1 MAAPVI
7 KFKRGANSSLPA
19 LKAGEPAFVTDEFD
33 FYIGLDNDAANNKFF
48 GSHRYW
54 TRETNTAGS
63 AVRIVEGANN
73 GDNYIEIKAP
83 ATLGGNLT
91 YTLPATNVTSGIL
104 QNDGSGNLSW
114 MTSGT
119 LVGPITISD
128 TTDST
133 SKDTGA
139 LIVEGGVGI
148 EKSLYVGEHVQIID
162 TTDSTSKDTGA
173 LIVEGGVGIEKSLH
187 VGAAVSITD
196 DLFVKGESEFI
207 GIVTFRGG
215 TVRLGD
221 SSADDIVVGGEFA
234 SSLVPD
240 DDDTFDLGSASQQW
254 RHLYLNGSLEA
265 DAINNSGVTTTTAL
279 KGFSYLQAPHSATTQ
294 NLAVTVAAKS
304 AAHRYNGTGSSNGY
318 KIDGVES
325 PILHFT
331 PGKTYRFV
339 HDNTGSHPLKFYLDA
354 AKVTNYTT
362 GVSFQ
367 NTYTEITI
375 SDTTPAVLHYQCTAH
390 GYMGNAIITHSNA
403 VNTPHDATFKGA
415 VSVEGNVDLGN
426 ATSDTITPTG
436 RFDADILPAT
446 DGAIDLGSSD
456 REFQDLF
463 IDGTAQIDSLVADTA
478 DINGGTV
485 DGVTIGG
492 ASAGAGTF
500 TDLTSGNI
508 QVGVT
513 GDNELDT
520 SSGNLTIDS
529 AGGTVTVDDNLTVN
543 GTFTVLG
550 TQSIINTE
558 TLKVED
564 SLIEVGLVNSGGN
577 LVAPSSD
584 ANIDVGLIFHYYS
597 GSAKK
602 AAVFWDDS
610 VGRIA
615 FGAEVSE
622 STSVLTNSTHATIEA
637 GGMFVKDAAGL
648 SAVISHDGS
657 LRQLSNITVD
667 GGSF

>member
-33 FYIGLDNDAANNKFF
+33 FYVGLDGTSGNNKFF

-63 AVRIVEGANN
+63 AVRVVEGASN
-73 GDNYIEIKAP
+73 GDNYIELKAP

-91 YTLPATNVTSGIL
+91 YTLPATNATNGIL

-114 MTSGT
+114 MTGGT

-148 EKSLYVGEHVQIID
+148 EKSV
-162 TTDSTSKDTGA
+162 
-173 LIVEGGVGIEKSLH
+173 H
-187 VGAAVSITD
+187 VGAALSVTD
-196 DLFVKGESEFI
+196 RLFVGGESEFI

-221 SSADDIVVGGEFA
+221 SVTDDIVVGGEFA

-240 DDDTFDLGSASQQW
+240 DDDTFDLGSATQQW
-254 RHLYLNGSLEA
+254 RHLYLDGTLEA
-265 DAINNSGVTTTTAL
+265 DAINNSGVTTTTSL

-294 NLAVTVAAKS
+294 NFTVSVAAKS
-304 AAHRYNGTGSSNGY
+304 AAHRYNGSGSSNGY

-354 AKVTNYTT
+354 GKVTNYTT

-390 GYMGNAIITHSNA
+390 AKMGNAIITHSNA
-403 VNTPHDATFKGA
+403 VNTPHSATFKSTI
-415 VSVEGNVDLGN
+415 SVEGNTTLGN
-426 ATSDTITPTG
+426 ATSDTINAIA
-436 RFDADILPAT
+436 RFSSDLIPSS
-446 DGAIDLGSSD
+446 DGNRNIGSSTL
-456 REFQDLF
+456 EWNNLF
-463 IDGTAQIDSLVADTA
+463 LDGTAQIDSLVADTA
-478 DINGGTV
+478 DINGGTI
-485 DGVTIGG
+485 DGTTIGG
-492 ASAGAGTF
+492 NSAAAGTF
-500 TDLTSGNI
+500 TDLTGGNI
-508 QVGVT
+508 QIGVT
-513 GDNELDT
+513 GDNEIDT
-520 SSGNLTIDS
+520 SSGGLTIDS

-550 TQSIINTE
+550 SQSIINTE

-564 SLIEVGLVNSGGN
+564 SLIEVGLVNSGGS

-615 FGAEVSE
+615 FGADVSE
-622 STSVLTNSTHATIEA
+622 STSVLTNTTHATIEA
-637 GGMFVKDAAGL
+637 GGVFIKDAAGL

-657 LRQLSNITVD
+657 LRQLENITVD

>member
-1 MAAPVI
+1 MAAPVLQ
-7 KFKRGANSSLPA
+7 FKRGALASLPG
-19 LKAGEPAFVTDEFD
+19 LKPGEPAFVSDEFD
-33 FYIGLDNDAANNKFF
+33 FYIGLDTSTSNNKFF

-63 AVRIVEGANN
+63 AVRVVEGANN
-73 GDNYIEIKAP
+73 GDNYIEIKSP
-83 ATLGGNLT
+83 ASLAGNLT
-91 YTLPATNVTSGIL
+91 YTLPGTNVTNGIL

-114 MTSGT
+114 MAGGT

-128 TTDST
+128 ATDST

-148 EKSLYVGEHVQIID
+148 EKSV
-162 TTDSTSKDTGA
+162 
-173 LIVEGGVGIEKSLH
+173 H
-187 VGAAVSITD
+187 VGAALSVTD
-196 DLFVKGESEFI
+196 RLYVGGESEFI

-221 SSADDIVVGGEFA
+221 STADDIVVGGEFA

-254 RHLYLNGSLEA
+254 RHLYIDGTAEV
-265 DAINNSGVTTTTAL
+265 DALNNSGVTTTTAL

-294 NLAVTVAAKS
+294 NFAVTVAAKT

-318 KIDGVES
+318 KIDGVEA
-325 PILHFT
+325 PILHLT
-331 PGKTYRFV
+331 PGKTYRFTN
-339 HDNTGSHPLKFYLDA
+339 DNTGSHPLKFYLDVD
-354 AKVTNYTT
+354 KVYNYTT

-367 NTYTEITI
+367 NSYTEITI

-403 VNTPHDATFKGA
+403 VTTPHDATFKGLLSA
-415 VSVEGNVDLGN
+415 EGNVDLGN
-426 ATSDTITPTG
+426 ATSDTITATG
-436 RFDADILPAT
+436 RFDSDLIPST
-446 DGAIDLGSSD
+446 DGARDLGSSD
-456 REFQDLF
+456 NEWQDLF

-478 DINGGTV
+478 DINGGTI

-500 TDLTSGNI
+500 TDLTGGNI
-508 QVGVT
+508 QIGVT
-513 GDNELDT
+513 GDNEIDT
-520 SSGNLTIDS
+520 SSGGLTIDS

-564 SLIEVGLVNSGGN
+564 SLIEVGLVNSGGS

-584 ANIDVGLIFHYYS
+584 ANIDVGMIFHYYS

-622 STSVLTNSTHATIEA
+622 SSSVLTNSTHATIEA

-648 SAVISHDGS
+648 SAVISHDGTV
-657 LRQLSNITVD
+657 RQLSNITVD

>member
-33 FYIGLDNDAANNKFF
+33 FYIGLDNDANNNKFF

-63 AVRIVEGANN
+63 AVRVVEGANN
-73 GDNYIEIKAP
+73 GDNYIELKSP

-91 YTLPATNVTSGIL
+91 YTLPATNVTNGIL

-148 EKSLYVGEHVQIID
+148 EKSV
-162 TTDSTSKDTGA
+162 
-173 LIVEGGVGIEKSLH
+173 H
-187 VGAAVSITD
+187 VGAALSVTD
-196 DLFVKGESEFI
+196 RLFVGGESEFI

-221 SSADDIVVGGEFA
+221 SVTDDIVVGGEFA

-240 DDDTFDLGSASQQW
+240 DDDTFDLGSATQQW
-254 RHLYLNGSLEA
+254 RHLYLDGTLEA

-500 TDLTSGNI
+500 TDLTGGNI
-508 QVGVT
+508 RIGVT
-513 GDNELDT
+513 GDNEIDT
-520 SSGNLTIDS
+520 SSGALTLDS
-529 AGGTVTVDDNLTVN
+529 ADGTVTVDDNLTVN

-564 SLIEVGLVNSGGN
+564 SLIEVGLVNSGGS

-615 FGAEVSE
+615 FGADVSE
-622 STSVLTNSTHATIEA
+622 STSVLTNTTHATIEA
-637 GGMFVKDAAGL
+637 GGVFIKDAAGL

-657 LRQLSNITVD
+657 LRQLENITVD

>member
-54 TRETNTAGS
+54 TRETSTAGS

-73 GDNYIEIKAP
+73 GDNYIELKAP

-91 YTLPATNVTSGIL
+91 YTLPAANVTSGIL

-119 LVGPITISD
+119 LVGPITIS
-128 TTDST
+128 
-133 SKDTGA
+133 
-139 LIVEGGVGI
+139 
-148 EKSLYVGEHVQIID
+148 D

-254 RHLYLNGSLEA
+254 RHLYLDGTLEA

-390 GYMGNAIITHSNA
+390 AYMGNAIITHSNA

-478 DINGGTV
+478 DINGGTI

-500 TDLTSGNI
+500 TDLTGGNI

-622 STSVLTNSTHATIEA
+622 NTSVLTNSTHATIEA

>member
-54 TRETNTAGS
+54 TRETSTAGS

-73 GDNYIEIKAP
+73 GDNYIELKAP

-91 YTLPATNVTSGIL
+91 YTLPAANVTSGIL

-119 LVGPITISD
+119 LVGPITIS
-128 TTDST
+128 
-133 SKDTGA
+133 
-139 LIVEGGVGI
+139 
-148 EKSLYVGEHVQIID
+148 D

-254 RHLYLNGSLEA
+254 RHLYLDGTLEA

-362 GVSFQ
+362 GVNFQ

-415 VSVEGNVDLGN
+415 VSIEGNVDLGN

-446 DGAIDLGSSD
+446 DGAVDLGSSTL
-456 REFQDLF
+456 EFQDLHL
-463 IDGTAQIDSLVADTA
+463 DGTANIDSLVADTA
-478 DINGGTV
+478 DINGGTI

-500 TDLTSGNI
+500 TDLTGGNI

-584 ANIDVGLIFHYYS
+584 ANIDVGMIFHYYS

-622 STSVLTNSTHATIEA
+622 STSVLTNSTHATLEA
-637 GGMFVKDAAGL
+637 AGLFVKDAAGL
-648 SAVISHDGS
+648 SEVIGHDGS
-657 LRQLSNITVD
+657 LRQLTNITID
-667 GGSF
+667 AGSF

>member
-19 LKAGEPAFVTDEFD
+19 LAAGEPAFVTDEFD
-33 FYIGLDNDAANNKFF
+33 FYVGLDGTSGNNKFF

-54 TRETNTAGS
+54 TRETATAGS

-73 GDNYIEIKAP
+73 GDNYIELKSP

-91 YTLPATNVTSGIL
+91 YTLPATNVTNGIL

-128 TTDST
+128 ATDST

-148 EKSLYVGEHVQIID
+148 EKSV
-162 TTDSTSKDTGA
+162 
-173 LIVEGGVGIEKSLH
+173 H
-187 VGAAVSITD
+187 VGAALSVTD
-196 DLFVKGESEFI
+196 RLYVGGESEFI

-221 SSADDIVVGGEFA
+221 STADDIVVGGEFA

-240 DDDTFDLGSASQQW
+240 DDDTFDLGSATQQW
-254 RHLYLNGSLEA
+254 RHLYIDGTAEV

-294 NLAVTVAAKS
+294 SFTVSVAAKT
-304 AAHRYNGTGSSNGY
+304 AAHRYNGSGSSNGY
-318 KIDGVES
+318 KIDGVEA
-325 PILHFT
+325 PILHLT

-339 HDNTGSHPLKFYLDA
+339 HNNTGSHPLKFYLDA
-354 AKVTNYTT
+354 GKTTNYTT

-375 SDTTPAVLHYQCTAH
+375 SDSTPAVLHYQCTAH

-403 VNTPHDATFKGA
+403 VTTPYDATFKGA
-415 VSVEGNVDLGN
+415 LSVEGNTTLGD
-426 ATSDTITPTG
+426 ATGDTITVNGKFNSNLVPTPDDN
-436 RFDADILPAT
+436 R
-446 DGAIDLGSSD
+446 DLGTSTNEW
-456 REFQDLF
+456 RNLF

-478 DINGGTV
+478 DINGGTI
-485 DGVTIGG
+485 DGATIGANS
-492 ASAGAGTF
+492 ASTGVF
-500 TDLTSGNI
+500 TDLTGGNI

-513 GDNELDT
+513 GDNEIDT
-520 SSGNLTIDS
+520 STGNLTIDS

-564 SLIEVGLVNSGGN
+564 SLIEVGLVNSGGS

-615 FGAEVSE
+615 FGADVSE
-622 STSVLTNSTHATIEA
+622 STSVLTNTTHAAIEA
-637 GGMFVKDAAGL
+637 AGLFVKDAAGL
-648 SAVISHDGS
+648 SEVIGHDGS
-657 LRQLSNITVD
+657 LRQLTNITVD

>member
-54 TRETNTAGS
+54 TRETSTAGS

-73 GDNYIEIKAP
+73 GDNYIELKAP

-91 YTLPATNVTSGIL
+91 YTLPAANVTSGIL

-148 EKSLYVGEHVQIID
+148 EKSV
-162 TTDSTSKDTGA
+162 
-173 LIVEGGVGIEKSLH
+173 H
-187 VGAAVSITD
+187 VGAALSVTD
-196 DLFVKGESEFI
+196 RLFVGGESEFI

-254 RHLYLNGSLEA
+254 RHLYLDGTLEA

-294 NLAVTVAAKS
+294 NLAVTVATKS
-304 AAHRYNGTGSSNGY
+304 AAHRYNGAGSSNGY

-339 HDNTGSHPLKFYLDA
+339 HDNTGSHPLKFYLDVDKTYA
-354 AKVTNYTT
+354 YTT

-375 SDTTPAVLHYQCTAH
+375 SDSTPAVLHYQCTAH
-390 GYMGNAIITHSNA
+390 AKMGNAIITHSNA

-500 TDLTSGNI
+500 TDLTGGNI

-622 STSVLTNSTHATIEA
+622 NTSVLTNSTHATIEA

>member
-7 KFKRGANSSLPA
+7 KFKRGANNDLPA

-54 TRETNTAGS
+54 TRETNAAGS
-63 AVRIVEGANN
+63 AVRVVEGSGN
-73 GDNYIEIKAP
+73 GDNYIEFKSP
-83 ATLGGNLT
+83 ASLAGNLT
-91 YTLPATNVTSGIL
+91 YTFPNANATNGIL

-119 LVGPITISD
+119 LAGPITISD

-133 SKDTGA
+133 TKDTGA
-139 LIVEGGVGI
+139 LILEGGLGVEKDVTVG
-148 EKSLYVGEHVQIID
+148 V
-162 TTDSTSKDTGA
+162 
-173 LIVEGGVGIEKSLH
+173 
-187 VGAAVSITD
+187 AVSIGD
-196 DLFVKGESEFI
+196 RLFVGGESEFI

-221 SSADDIVVGGEFA
+221 STADDIVVGGEFA

-240 DDDTFDLGSASQQW
+240 DDDTFDLGSATQQW
-254 RHLYLNGSLEA
+254 RHLYLDGSLEA

-279 KGFSYLQAPHSATTQ
+279 KGFSYLQAPHSASTQ
-294 NLAVTVAAKS
+294 NFAVTVAAKT

-325 PILHFT
+325 PILHLT

-339 HDNTGSHPLKFYLDA
+339 HDNTGSHPLKFYLEAD
-354 AKVTNYTT
+354 KTTNYTT

-375 SDTTPAVLHYQCTAH
+375 SDSTPAVLHYQCTAH

-415 VSVEGNVDLGN
+415 LSAEGNVDLGN
-426 ATSDTITPTG
+426 ATSDTITATG
-436 RFDADILPAT
+436 RFDSDLVPST
-446 DGAIDLGSSD
+446 DNARDLGTSSL
-456 REFQDLF
+456 QWKDLH
-463 IDGTAQIDSLVADTA
+463 INGTANIDSLVADTVNI
-478 DINGGTV
+478 D
-485 DGVTIGG
+485 GG
-492 ASAGAGTF
+492 AIDGTPIGANSASTGVF
-500 TDLTSGNI
+500 TDLTGGNI
-508 QVGVT
+508 QAGVT
-513 GDNELDT
+513 GDNEIDT
-520 SSGNLTIDS
+520 SSGGLTLDS
-529 AGGTVTVDDNLTVN
+529 ADGTVTVDDDLTVN
-543 GTFTVLG
+543 GNFTVLG

-564 SLIEVGLVNSGGN
+564 SLIEVGLVNSGGA

-597 GSAKK
+597 SSAKK

-615 FGAEVSE
+615 FGADVSE
-622 STSVLTNSTHATIEA
+622 STSVITNSTHATIEA
-637 GGMFVKDAAGL
+637 GGLFIKDAAGL
-648 SAVISHDGS
+648 EEVIGHDGTV
-657 LRQLSNITVD
+657 RQLTNITID
-667 GGSF
+667 AGSF

>member
-33 FYIGLDNDAANNKFF
+33 FYIGLDNNASNNKFF

-54 TRETNTAGS
+54 TRETATAGS
-63 AVRIVEGANN
+63 AVRVVEGANN
-73 GDNYIEIKAP
+73 GDNYIEFKAP

-91 YTLPATNVTSGIL
+91 YTFPATNATSGIF

-114 MTSGT
+114 MTTGT
-119 LVGPITISD
+119 LVGPLTISD

-133 SKDTGA
+133 TKDTGA
-139 LIVEGGVGI
+139 FIIDGGLGV
-148 EKSLYVGEHVQIID
+148 EKSV
-162 TTDSTSKDTGA
+162 T
-173 LIVEGGVGIEKSLH
+173 
-187 VGAAVSITD
+187 VGAAVSIGD
-196 DLFVKGESEFI
+196 RLFVKGESEFI

-215 TVRLGD
+215 TIRLGD
-221 SSADDIVVGGEFA
+221 GDTDDVVVGGEFA
-234 SSLVPD
+234 SDLVPTTD
-240 DDDTFDLGSASQQW
+240 SAHDIGSAAKEW
-254 RHLYLNGSLEA
+254 RNAFFDGTVETDGLNV
-265 DAINNSGVTTTTAL
+265 SGVLTTAQL
-279 KGFSYLQAPHSATTQ
+279 ASPVISGFNRLQAPHGGTTTIEVKVATKVSGQ
-294 NLAVTVAAKS
+294 
-304 AAHRYNGTGSSNGY
+304 HRYHGSGSSLGY
-318 KIDGVES
+318 VLDDVQS
-325 PILHFT
+325 PFLTLT
-331 PGKTYRFV
+331 PGRTYRF
-339 HDNTGSHPLKFYLDA
+339 DTSDGSNSGHPFRFYLDVDKTYA
-354 AKVTNYTT
+354 YTT
-362 GVSFQ
+362 GVTVAGTAGNSGS
-367 NTYTEITI
+367 YTEITI
-375 SDTTPAVLHYQCTAH
+375 SDTTPDVLHYQCSAH
-390 GYMGNAIITHSNA
+390 GKMGNAVTTNSNT
-403 VNTPHDATFKGA
+403 VNTPHDAVFEGLLNAK
-415 VSVEGNVDLGN
+415 GNVDLGDSS
-426 ATSDTITPTG
+426 SDTITATG
-436 RFDADILPAT
+436 RFDSDLLPST
-446 DGAIDLGSSD
+446 DGARDLGSSD
-456 REFQDLF
+456 REWQDLF
-463 IDGTAQIDSLVADTA
+463 IDGTAQIDALVADTA

-500 TDLTSGNI
+500 TDLTGGNI

-513 GDNELDT
+513 GDNEIDT
-520 SSGNLTIDS
+520 TSGGLTLDS
-529 AGGTVTVDDNLTVN
+529 AGGTVTVDDNLTIN
-543 GTFTVLG
+543 GTLTVLG

-564 SLIEVGLVNSGGN
+564 SLIEVGLVNSGGS

-615 FGAEVSE
+615 FGADVSE
-622 STSVLTNSTHATIEA
+622 SSSVLTNSTHATIEA
-637 GGMFVKDAAGL
+637 GGLFVKDAAGL

-657 LRQLSNITVD
+657 LRQLENITVD

>member
-54 TRETNTAGS
+54 TRETSTAGS

-73 GDNYIEIKAP
+73 GDNYIELKAP

-91 YTLPATNVTSGIL
+91 YTLPAANVTSGIL

-119 LVGPITISD
+119 LVGPITIS
-128 TTDST
+128 
-133 SKDTGA
+133 
-139 LIVEGGVGI
+139 
-148 EKSLYVGEHVQIID
+148 D

-254 RHLYLNGSLEA
+254 RHLYLDGTLEA

-294 NLAVTVAAKS
+294 NFAVTVAAKS

-325 PILHFT
+325 PILHLT

-478 DINGGTV
+478 DINGGTI

-500 TDLTSGNI
+500 TDLTGGNI

-622 STSVLTNSTHATIEA
+622 NTSVLTNSTHATIEA

>member
-33 FYIGLDNDAANNKFF
+33 FYIGLDNNSSNNKFF

-63 AVRIVEGANN
+63 AVKIVEGANN
-73 GDNYIEIKAP
+73 GDNYIELKSP
-83 ATLGGNLT
+83 ASLAGNLT
-91 YTLPATNVTSGIL
+91 YTLPAANVTSGIL

-119 LVGPITISD
+119 LVGPMTISD

-148 EKSLYVGEHVQIID
+148 EKSV
-162 TTDSTSKDTGA
+162 
-173 LIVEGGVGIEKSLH
+173 H
-187 VGAAVSITD
+187 VGAALSVTD
-196 DLFVKGESEFI
+196 RLFVGGESEFI

-221 SSADDIVVGGEFA
+221 ASTDDIVVGGEFA

-254 RHLYLNGSLEA
+254 RHLYLDGTLEA

-294 NLAVTVAAKS
+294 NFTVSVAAKS
-304 AAHRYNGTGSSNGY
+304 AAHRYNGSGSSNGY

-325 PILHFT
+325 PILHLT

-354 AKVTNYTT
+354 GKVTNYTT

-375 SDTTPAVLHYQCTAH
+375 SDTTPAVLHYQCTSH

-584 ANIDVGLIFHYYS
+584 ANIDVGMIFHYYS

-622 STSVLTNSTHATIEA
+622 SSSVLTNSTHATIEA
-637 GGMFVKDAAGL
+637 GGMFIKDAAGL

-657 LRQLSNITVD
+657 LRQLSNITID
-667 GGSF
+667 AGSF

>member
-33 FYIGLDNDAANNKFF
+33 FYIGLDNNSSNNKFF

-73 GDNYIEIKAP
+73 GDNYIELKSP
-83 ATLGGNLT
+83 ASLAGNLT
-91 YTLPATNVTSGIL
+91 YTLPAANVTSGIL

-119 LVGPITISD
+119 LVGPITIS
-128 TTDST
+128 
-133 SKDTGA
+133 
-139 LIVEGGVGI
+139 
-148 EKSLYVGEHVQIID
+148 D

-254 RHLYLNGSLEA
+254 RHLYLDGTLEA

-294 NLAVTVAAKS
+294 NLTVSVAAKS
-304 AAHRYNGTGSSNGY
+304 AAHRYNGSGSSNGY

-390 GYMGNAIITHSNA
+390 AYMGNAVITHSNA

-584 ANIDVGLIFHYYS
+584 ANIDVGMIFHYYS

-637 GGMFVKDAAGL
+637 GGMFIKDAAGL

-657 LRQLSNITVD
+657 LRQLSNITID
-667 GGSF
+667 AGSF

>member
-19 LKAGEPAFVTDEFD
+19 LAAGEPAFVTDEFD
-33 FYIGLDNDAANNKFF
+33 FYVGLDGTSGNNKFF

-54 TRETNTAGS
+54 TRETATAGS

-73 GDNYIEIKAP
+73 GDNYIELKSP

-91 YTLPATNVTSGIL
+91 YTLPGTNVTNGIL

-114 MTSGT
+114 MAGGT

-128 TTDST
+128 ATDST

-148 EKSLYVGEHVQIID
+148 EKSV
-162 TTDSTSKDTGA
+162 
-173 LIVEGGVGIEKSLH
+173 H
-187 VGAAVSITD
+187 VGAALSVTD
-196 DLFVKGESEFI
+196 RLFVGGESEFI

-221 SSADDIVVGGEFA
+221 STADDIVVGGEFA

-254 RHLYLNGSLEA
+254 RHLYIDGTAEV
-265 DAINNSGVTTTTAL
+265 DALNNSGVTTTTAL

-294 NLAVTVAAKS
+294 NFAVTVAAKT

-325 PILHFT
+325 PVLNLT
-331 PGKTYRFV
+331 PGKTYRFTLSSS
-339 HDNTGSHPLKFYLDA
+339 DMSSHPFRFYLDA
-354 AKVTNYTT
+354 AKTYAYTT
-362 GVSFQ
+362 NVTTAA
-367 NTYTEITI
+367 TYAEITI
-375 SDTTPAVLHYQCTAH
+375 TDTTPAILHYQCSSH
-390 GYMGNAIITHSNA
+390 GYMGNSLITNSNA
-403 VNTPHDATFKGA
+403 THTPHTATFESGLVA
-415 VSVEGNVDLGN
+415 NGNVDLGN
-426 ATSDTITPTG
+426 ATSDTITATG
-436 RFDADILPAT
+436 RFDSDLVPST
-446 DGAIDLGSSD
+446 DGARDLGTSD
-456 REFQDLF
+456 NEWQDLF

-478 DINGGTV
+478 DINGGTI

-500 TDLTSGNI
+500 TDLTGGNI
-508 QVGVT
+508 QIGVT
-513 GDNELDT
+513 GDNEIDT
-520 SSGNLTIDS
+520 SSGGLTIDS

-564 SLIEVGLVNSGGN
+564 SLIEVGLVNSGGS

-584 ANIDVGLIFHYYS
+584 ANIDVGMIFHYYS

-622 STSVLTNSTHATIEA
+622 SSSVLTNSTHATIEA

-648 SAVISHDGS
+648 SAVISHDGTV
-657 LRQLSNITVD
+657 RQLSNITVD

>member
-54 TRETNTAGS
+54 TRETSTAGS

-73 GDNYIEIKAP
+73 GDNYIELKAP

-91 YTLPATNVTSGIL
+91 YTLPAANVTSGIL

-119 LVGPITISD
+119 LVGPITIS
-128 TTDST
+128 
-133 SKDTGA
+133 
-139 LIVEGGVGI
+139 
-148 EKSLYVGEHVQIID
+148 D

-254 RHLYLNGSLEA
+254 RHLYLDGTLEA

-294 NLAVTVAAKS
+294 NLTVSVAAKS

-331 PGKTYRFV
+331 PGKTYRFT

-362 GVSFQ
+362 GVNFQ

-478 DINGGTV
+478 DINGGTI

-500 TDLTSGNI
+500 TDLTGGNI

-622 STSVLTNSTHATIEA
+622 NTSVLTNSTHATIEA

>member
-54 TRETNTAGS
+54 TRETSTAGS

-73 GDNYIEIKAP
+73 GDNYIELKAP

-91 YTLPATNVTSGIL
+91 YTLPSANVTSGIL

-148 EKSLYVGEHVQIID
+148 EKSL
-162 TTDSTSKDTGA
+162 
-173 LIVEGGVGIEKSLH
+173 H

-196 DLFVKGESEFI
+196 DLFVKGESEFV
-207 GIVTFRGG
+207 GVVTFRGG

-254 RHLYLNGSLEA
+254 RHLYLDGTLEA

-362 GVSFQ
+362 GVNFQ

-415 VSVEGNVDLGN
+415 VSIEGNVDLGN

-478 DINGGTV
+478 DINGGTI

-500 TDLTSGNI
+500 TDLTGGNI

-584 ANIDVGLIFHYYS
+584 ANIDVGMIFHYYS

-622 STSVLTNSTHATIEA
+622 STSVLTNSTHATLEA
-637 GGMFVKDAAGL
+637 AGLFVKDAAGL
-648 SAVISHDGS
+648 SEVIGHDGS
-657 LRQLSNITVD
+657 LRQLTNITID
-667 GGSF
+667 AGSF

>member
-33 FYIGLDNDAANNKFF
+33 FYIGLDNNASNNKFF

-54 TRETNTAGS
+54 TRETTTAGS
-63 AVRIVEGANN
+63 AVRVVEGANN
-73 GDNYIEIKAP
+73 GDNYIELKSP

-91 YTLPATNVTSGIL
+91 YTLPGTNVTNGIL

-114 MTSGT
+114 MAGGT

-133 SKDTGA
+133 TKDTGA
-139 LIVEGGVGI
+139 LIIEGGLGV
-148 EKSLYVGEHVQIID
+148 EKDV
-162 TTDSTSKDTGA
+162 T
-173 LIVEGGVGIEKSLH
+173 
-187 VGAAVSITD
+187 VGAAVSIGD
-196 DLFVKGESEFI
+196 RLFVKGESEFI

-215 TVRLGD
+215 TIRLGD
-221 SSADDIVVGGEFA
+221 GDTDDVVVGGEFA
-234 SSLVPD
+234 SSLVPTD
-240 DDDTFDLGSASQQW
+240 DGAYDIGAAAKEWRNAFFDGTV
-254 RHLYLNGSLEA
+254 EA
-265 DAINNSGVTTTTAL
+265 DGVNVSGVVTAASL
-279 KGFSYLQAPHSATTQ
+279 SAPVISGFNRLQAPHGTTTTITVKVATKVSGQ
-294 NLAVTVAAKS
+294 
-304 AAHRYNGTGSSNGY
+304 HRYHGSGSSSGY
-318 KIDGVES
+318 VLDDVQS
-325 PILHFT
+325 PFLTLT
-331 PGKTYRFV
+331 PGRTYRF
-339 HDNTGSHPLKFYLDA
+339 DTSDGSNSNHPFRFYLDVDKTYA
-354 AKVTNYTT
+354 YTT
-362 GVSFQ
+362 GVTVAGTAGSSGS
-367 NTYTEITI
+367 YTEIVI
-375 SDTTPAVLHYQCTAH
+375 SDTTPEVLHYQCSSH
-390 GYMGNAIITHSNA
+390 GKMGNAVTTNSNT
-403 VNTPHDATFKGA
+403 VNTPHAAVFEAGLNAKGD
-415 VSVEGNVDLGN
+415 VDLGD
-426 ATSDTITPTG
+426 ATSDTITATG
-436 RFDADILPAT
+436 RFDSDLLPST
-446 DGAIDLGSSD
+446 DGTRDLGSSTN
-456 REFQDLF
+456 EWQDLF

-485 DGVTIGG
+485 DGATIGANS
-492 ASAGAGTF
+492 ASTGVF
-500 TDLTSGNI
+500 TDLTGGNVQI
-508 QVGVT
+508 GVT
-513 GDNELDT
+513 GDNEIDT

-529 AGGTVTVDDNLTVN
+529 QGGTVTVDDNLTVN

-564 SLIEVGLVNSGGN
+564 SLIEVGLVNSGGS

-615 FGAEVSE
+615 FGADVSE
-622 STSVLTNSTHATIEA
+622 SSSVLTNSTHAAIEA
-637 GGMFVKDAAGL
+637 AGLFVKDAAGL
-648 SAVISHDGS
+648 SEVIGHDGS
-657 LRQLSNITVD
+657 LRQLTNITVD

>member
-54 TRETNTAGS
+54 TRETSTAGS

-73 GDNYIEIKAP
+73 GDNYIELKAP

-91 YTLPATNVTSGIL
+91 YTLPAANVTSGIL

-119 LVGPITISD
+119 LVGPITIS
-128 TTDST
+128 
-133 SKDTGA
+133 
-139 LIVEGGVGI
+139 
-148 EKSLYVGEHVQIID
+148 D

-254 RHLYLNGSLEA
+254 RHLYLDGTLEA

-362 GVSFQ
+362 GVNFQ

-478 DINGGTV
+478 DINGGTI

-500 TDLTSGNI
+500 TDLTGGNI

-622 STSVLTNSTHATIEA
+622 NTSVLTNSTHATIEA

>member
-73 GDNYIEIKAP
+73 GDNYIELKAP

-148 EKSLYVGEHVQIID
+148 EKSL
-162 TTDSTSKDTGA
+162 
-173 LIVEGGVGIEKSLH
+173 H

-196 DLFVKGESEFI
+196 DLFVKGESEFV
-207 GIVTFRGG
+207 GVVTFRGG

-254 RHLYLNGSLEA
+254 RHLYLDGTLEA

-362 GVSFQ
+362 GVNFQ

-415 VSVEGNVDLGN
+415 VSIEGNVDLGN

-446 DGAIDLGSSD
+446 DGAVDLGSSTL
-456 REFQDLF
+456 EFQDLHL
-463 IDGTAQIDSLVADTA
+463 DGTANIDSLVADTA
-478 DINGGTV
+478 DINGGTI

-500 TDLTSGNI
+500 TDLTGGNI

-584 ANIDVGLIFHYYS
+584 ANIDVGMIFHYYS

-622 STSVLTNSTHATIEA
+622 STSVLTNSTHATLEA
-637 GGMFVKDAAGL
+637 AGLFVKDAAGL
-648 SAVISHDGS
+648 SEVIGHDGS
-657 LRQLSNITVD
+657 LRQLTNITID
-667 GGSF
+667 AGSF

>member
-73 GDNYIEIKAP
+73 GDNYIELKAP

-91 YTLPATNVTSGIL
+91 YTLPATNVTNGIL
-104 QNDGSGNLSW
+104 QNDGSGGLSW

-119 LVGPITISD
+119 LVGPITIS
-128 TTDST
+128 
-133 SKDTGA
+133 
-139 LIVEGGVGI
+139 
-148 EKSLYVGEHVQIID
+148 D

-240 DDDTFDLGSASQQW
+240 DDDTFDLGSATQQW
-254 RHLYLNGSLEA
+254 RHLYLDGTLEA

-478 DINGGTV
+478 DINGGTI

-492 ASAGAGTF
+492 ASAGTGTF
-500 TDLTSGNI
+500 TDLTGGNI

>member
-54 TRETNTAGS
+54 TRETSTAGS

-73 GDNYIEIKAP
+73 GDNYIELKAP

-91 YTLPATNVTSGIL
+91 YTLPAANVTSGIL

-119 LVGPITISD
+119 LVGPITIS
-128 TTDST
+128 
-133 SKDTGA
+133 
-139 LIVEGGVGI
+139 
-148 EKSLYVGEHVQIID
+148 D

-254 RHLYLNGSLEA
+254 RHLYLDGTLEA

-362 GVSFQ
+362 GVNFQ

-415 VSVEGNVDLGN
+415 VSIEGNVDLGN

-446 DGAIDLGSSD
+446 DGAVDLGSSTL
-456 REFQDLF
+456 EFQDLHL
-463 IDGTAQIDSLVADTA
+463 DGTANIDSLVADTA
-478 DINGGTV
+478 DINGGTI

-500 TDLTSGNI
+500 TDLTGGNI

-622 STSVLTNSTHATIEA
+622 STSVLTNSTHATLEA
-637 GGMFVKDAAGL
+637 AGLFVKDAAGL
-648 SAVISHDGS
+648 SEVIGHDGS
-657 LRQLSNITVD
+657 LRQLTNITID
-667 GGSF
+667 AGSF

>member
-73 GDNYIEIKAP
+73 GDNYIELKAP

-91 YTLPATNVTSGIL
+91 YTLPAANVTSGIL

-119 LVGPITISD
+119 LVGPITIS
-128 TTDST
+128 
-133 SKDTGA
+133 
-139 LIVEGGVGI
+139 
-148 EKSLYVGEHVQIID
+148 D

-221 SSADDIVVGGEFA
+221 ASADDIVVGGEFA

-254 RHLYLNGSLEA
+254 RHLYLDGTLEA

-294 NLAVTVAAKS
+294 NLTVSVAAKS

-500 TDLTSGNI
+500 TDLTGGNI

-584 ANIDVGLIFHYYS
+584 ANIDVGMIFHYYS

-622 STSVLTNSTHATIEA
+622 STSVLTNSTHATLEA
-637 GGMFVKDAAGL
+637 AGLFVKDAAGL
-648 SAVISHDGS
+648 SEVIGHDGS
-657 LRQLSNITVD
+657 LRQLTNITID
-667 GGSF
+667 AGSF

>member
-19 LKAGEPAFVTDEFD
+19 LNAGEPAFVTDEFD
-33 FYIGLDNDAANNKFF
+33 FYIGLDGTSNNNKFF

-54 TRETNTAGS
+54 TRETATAGS

-73 GDNYIEIKAP
+73 GDNYIELKSP
-83 ATLGGNLT
+83 ATLGGNIT
-91 YTLPATNVTSGIL
+91 YTLPGSNVTSGIL
-104 QNDGSGNLSW
+104 QNDGSGGLSW

-133 SKDTGA
+133 TKDTGA
-139 LIVEGGVGI
+139 LILEGGLGV
-148 EKSLYVGEHVQIID
+148 EKDV
-162 TTDSTSKDTGA
+162 T
-173 LIVEGGVGIEKSLH
+173 
-187 VGAAVSITD
+187 VGAAVSIGD
-196 DLFVKGESEFI
+196 RLFVKGESEFI

-215 TVRLGD
+215 TIRLGD
-221 SSADDIVVGGEFA
+221 GDTDDVVVGGEFA
-234 SSLVPD
+234 SNLVPTTD
-240 DDDTFDLGSASQQW
+240 SLYDIGAAAKEWRNAFFDGTV
-254 RHLYLNGSLEA
+254 EA
-265 DAINNSGVTTTTAL
+265 DGVNVSGIVTASSL
-279 KGFSYLQAPHSATTQ
+279 SAPVISGFSHLQAPHGSTTT
-294 NLAVTVAAKS
+294 LVVTVAAKVS
-304 AAHRYNGTGSSNGY
+304 GQHRYHGSGSSNGY
-318 KIDGVES
+318 VIDGVQA
-325 PILHFT
+325 PFLTLT
-331 PGKTYRFV
+331 PGRTYRFDV
-339 HDNTGSHPLKFYLDA
+339 SDASNGSHPLRFYLDA
-354 AKVTNYTT
+354 GKTHQYST
-362 GVSFQ
+362 GVTVSGTQ
-367 NTYTEITI
+367 GQSNAYVEIVV
-375 SDTTPAVLHYQCTAH
+375 SDTTPTVLHYQCTAH
-390 GYMGNAIITHSNA
+390 GYMGNSLQLNSNA
-403 VNTPHDATFKGA
+403 VNTPHSASFKSNL
-415 VSVEGNVDLGN
+415 SVEGNTTLGN
-426 ATSDTITPTG
+426 ASSDTINAIA
-436 RFDADILPAT
+436 RFSSDLLPSS
-446 DGAIDLGSSD
+446 DGVRDLGSSTN
-456 REFQDLF
+456 EWQDLF

-500 TDLTSGNI
+500 TDLTGGNI

-513 GDNELDT
+513 GDNEIDT

-564 SLIEVGLVNSGGN
+564 SLIEVGLVNSGGS

-584 ANIDVGLIFHYYS
+584 ANIDVGMIFHYYS

-615 FGAEVSE
+615 FGADVSE
-622 STSVLTNSTHATIEA
+622 SSSVLTNSTHATIEA

-648 SAVISHDGS
+648 SAVISHDGTV
-657 LRQLSNITVD
+657 RQLSNITVD

>member
-33 FYIGLDNDAANNKFF
+33 FYIGLDNDANNNKFF

-54 TRETNTAGS
+54 TRETTTAGS
-63 AVRIVEGANN
+63 AVRVVEGANN
-73 GDNYIEIKAP
+73 GDNYIELKAP

-91 YTLPATNVTSGIL
+91 YTLPATNATNGIL

-148 EKSLYVGEHVQIID
+148 EKSV
-162 TTDSTSKDTGA
+162 
-173 LIVEGGVGIEKSLH
+173 H
-187 VGAAVSITD
+187 VGAALSVTD
-196 DLFVKGESEFI
+196 RLFVGGESEFI

-221 SSADDIVVGGEFA
+221 STADDIVVGGEFA

-254 RHLYLNGSLEA
+254 RHLYLDGTLEA

-294 NLAVTVAAKS
+294 NLAVTVASKT

-354 AKVTNYTT
+354 GKTHNYTT

-367 NTYTEITI
+367 NTYTEIVI

-403 VNTPHDATFKGA
+403 VNTPHSASFKSNL
-415 VSVEGNVDLGN
+415 SVEGNTTLGN
-426 ATSDTITPTG
+426 ATSDTINAIA
-436 RFDADILPAT
+436 RFSSDLIPSS
-446 DGAIDLGSSD
+446 DGNRNLGSSTL
-456 REFQDLF
+456 EWGDLHL
-463 IDGTAQIDSLVADTA
+463 DGTANIDSLVADTA
-478 DINGGTV
+478 DINGGTI
-485 DGVTIGG
+485 DGATIGANS
-492 ASAGAGTF
+492 ASTGVF
-500 TDLTSGNI
+500 TDLTGGNI
-508 QVGVT
+508 RIGVT
-513 GDNELDT
+513 GDNEIDT
-520 SSGNLTIDS
+520 SSGALTLDS
-529 AGGTVTVDDNLTVN
+529 ADGTVTVDDNLTVN
-543 GTFTVLG
+543 GNLTILG

-564 SLIEVGLVNSGGN
+564 SLIEVGLVNSGGS

-584 ANIDVGLIFHYYS
+584 ANIDVGMIFHYYS

-615 FGAEVSE
+615 FGADVSE
-622 STSVLTNSTHATIEA
+622 SASVLTNSTHATIEA
-637 GGMFVKDAAGL
+637 GGLFVKDAAGL

-657 LRQLSNITVD
+657 LRQLENITVD

>member
-33 FYIGLDNDAANNKFF
+33 FYIGLDNDANNNKFF

-73 GDNYIEIKAP
+73 GDNYIELKSP

-91 YTLPATNVTSGIL
+91 YTLPATNVTNGIL

-119 LVGPITISD
+119 LVGPITIS
-128 TTDST
+128 
-133 SKDTGA
+133 
-139 LIVEGGVGI
+139 
-148 EKSLYVGEHVQIID
+148 D

-240 DDDTFDLGSASQQW
+240 DDDTFDLGSATQQW
-254 RHLYLNGSLEA
+254 RHLYLDGTLEA

-500 TDLTSGNI
+500 TDLTGGNI
-508 QVGVT
+508 RIGVT
-513 GDNELDT
+513 GDNEIDT
-520 SSGNLTIDS
+520 SSGGLTIDS
-529 AGGTVTVDDNLTVN
+529 ADGTVTVDDNLTVN

-550 TQSIINTE
+550 SQSIINTE

-564 SLIEVGLVNSGGN
+564 SLIEVGLVNSGGS

-615 FGAEVSE
+615 FGADVSE

-637 GGMFVKDAAGL
+637 GGLFVKDAAGL

-657 LRQLSNITVD
+657 LRQLENITVD

>member
-33 FYIGLDNDAANNKFF
+33 FYIGLDNDANNNKFF

-73 GDNYIEIKAP
+73 GDNYIELKSP

-91 YTLPATNVTSGIL
+91 YTLPATNVTNGIL

-119 LVGPITISD
+119 LVGPITIS
-128 TTDST
+128 
-133 SKDTGA
+133 
-139 LIVEGGVGI
+139 
-148 EKSLYVGEHVQIID
+148 D

-240 DDDTFDLGSASQQW
+240 DDDTFDLGSATQQW
-254 RHLYLNGSLEA
+254 RHLYLDGTLEA

-500 TDLTSGNI
+500 TDLTGGNI
-508 QVGVT
+508 RIGVT
-513 GDNELDT
+513 GDNEIDT
-520 SSGNLTIDS
+520 SSGGLTIDS
-529 AGGTVTVDDNLTVN
+529 ADGTVTVDDNLTVN

-564 SLIEVGLVNSGGN
+564 SLIEVGLVNSGGS

-615 FGAEVSE
+615 FGADVSE

-637 GGMFVKDAAGL
+637 GGVFIKDAAGL

-657 LRQLSNITVD
+657 LRQLENITVD

>member
-33 FYIGLDNDAANNKFF
+33 FYIGLDNDANNNKFF

-73 GDNYIEIKAP
+73 GDNYIELKSP

-91 YTLPATNVTSGIL
+91 YTLPATNVTNGIL
-104 QNDGSGNLSW
+104 QNDGSGGLSW

-148 EKSLYVGEHVQIID
+148 EKSV
-162 TTDSTSKDTGA
+162 
-173 LIVEGGVGIEKSLH
+173 H
-187 VGAAVSITD
+187 VGAALSVTD
-196 DLFVKGESEFI
+196 RLFVGGESEFI

-221 SSADDIVVGGEFA
+221 SVTDDIVVGGEFA

-240 DDDTFDLGSASQQW
+240 DDDTFDLGSATQQW
-254 RHLYLNGSLEA
+254 RHLYLDGTLEA

-294 NLAVTVAAKS
+294 NFAVTVAAKS

-390 GYMGNAIITHSNA
+390 AYMGNAIITHSNA

-500 TDLTSGNI
+500 TDLTGGNI
-508 QVGVT
+508 RIGVT
-513 GDNELDT
+513 GDNEIDT
-520 SSGNLTIDS
+520 SSGALTLDS
-529 AGGTVTVDDNLTVN
+529 ADGTVTVDDNLTVN
-543 GTFTVLG
+543 GNLTILG
-550 TQSIINTE
+550 SQSIINTE

-564 SLIEVGLVNSGGN
+564 SLIEVGLVNSGGS

-615 FGAEVSE
+615 FGADVSE
-622 STSVLTNSTHATIEA
+622 STSVLTNTTHATIEA
-637 GGMFVKDAAGL
+637 GGVFIKDAAGL

-657 LRQLSNITVD
+657 LRQLENITVD

>member
-54 TRETNTAGS
+54 TRETSTAGS

-73 GDNYIEIKAP
+73 GDNYIELKAP

-91 YTLPATNVTSGIL
+91 YTLPAANVTSGIL

-119 LVGPITISD
+119 LVGPITIS
-128 TTDST
+128 
-133 SKDTGA
+133 
-139 LIVEGGVGI
+139 
-148 EKSLYVGEHVQIID
+148 D

-254 RHLYLNGSLEA
+254 RHLYLDGTLEA

-294 NLAVTVAAKS
+294 NFAVTVAAKS

-390 GYMGNAIITHSNA
+390 AYMGNAIITHSNA

-478 DINGGTV
+478 DINGGTI

-500 TDLTSGNI
+500 TDLTGGNI

-622 STSVLTNSTHATIEA
+622 NTSVLTNSTHATIEA

>member
-33 FYIGLDNDAANNKFF
+33 FYIGLDNDANNNKFF

-63 AVRIVEGANN
+63 AVRVVEGASN
-73 GDNYIEIKAP
+73 GDNYIELKAP

-91 YTLPATNVTSGIL
+91 YTLPATNATNGIL

-148 EKSLYVGEHVQIID
+148 EKSV
-162 TTDSTSKDTGA
+162 
-173 LIVEGGVGIEKSLH
+173 H
-187 VGAAVSITD
+187 VGAALSVTD
-196 DLFVKGESEFI
+196 RLFVGGESEFI

-221 SSADDIVVGGEFA
+221 SVTDDIVVGGEFA

-240 DDDTFDLGSASQQW
+240 DDDTFDLGSATQQW
-254 RHLYLNGSLEA
+254 RHLYLDGTLEA

-294 NLAVTVAAKS
+294 NFAVTVAAKS

-339 HDNTGSHPLKFYLDA
+339 HDNTGSHPLKFYLDVD
-354 AKVTNYTT
+354 KVYNYTT

-492 ASAGAGTF
+492 ASDGAGTF
-500 TDLTSGNI
+500 TDLTGGNI
-508 QVGVT
+508 RIGVT
-513 GDNELDT
+513 GDNEIDT
-520 SSGNLTIDS
+520 SSGALTLDS
-529 AGGTVTVDDNLTVN
+529 ADGTVTVDDNLTVN
-543 GTFTVLG
+543 GTLTVLG
-550 TQSIINTE
+550 SQSIINTE

-564 SLIEVGLVNSGGN
+564 SLIEVGLVNSGGS

-615 FGAEVSE
+615 FGADVSE
-622 STSVLTNSTHATIEA
+622 STSVLTNTTHATIEA
-637 GGMFVKDAAGL
+637 GGVFIKDAAGL

-657 LRQLSNITVD
+657 LRQLENITVD

>member
-73 GDNYIEIKAP
+73 GDNYIELKAP

-91 YTLPATNVTSGIL
+91 YTLPAANVTSGIL

-119 LVGPITISD
+119 LVGPITIS
-128 TTDST
+128 
-133 SKDTGA
+133 
-139 LIVEGGVGI
+139 
-148 EKSLYVGEHVQIID
+148 D

-254 RHLYLNGSLEA
+254 RHLYLDGTLEA

-622 STSVLTNSTHATIEA
+622 NTSVLTNSTHATIEA

>member
-73 GDNYIEIKAP
+73 GDNYIELKAP

-91 YTLPATNVTSGIL
+91 YTLPAANVTSGIL

-119 LVGPITISD
+119 LVGPITIS
-128 TTDST
+128 
-133 SKDTGA
+133 
-139 LIVEGGVGI
+139 
-148 EKSLYVGEHVQIID
+148 D

-254 RHLYLNGSLEA
+254 RHLYLDGTLEA

-294 NLAVTVAAKS
+294 NFAVTVAAKS

-325 PILHFT
+325 PILHLT

-478 DINGGTV
+478 DINGGTI

-622 STSVLTNSTHATIEA
+622 STSVLTNSTHATLEA
-637 GGMFVKDAAGL
+637 AGLFVKDAAGL
-648 SAVISHDGS
+648 SEVIGHDGS
-657 LRQLSNITVD
+657 LRQLTNITID
-667 GGSF
+667 AGSF

>member
-19 LKAGEPAFVTDEFD
+19 LAAGEPAFVTDEFD
-33 FYIGLDNDAANNKFF
+33 FYVGLDGTSGNNKFF

-54 TRETNTAGS
+54 TRETATAGS

-73 GDNYIEIKAP
+73 GDNYIELKSP

-91 YTLPATNVTSGIL
+91 YTLPATNVTNGIL

-148 EKSLYVGEHVQIID
+148 EKSV
-162 TTDSTSKDTGA
+162 
-173 LIVEGGVGIEKSLH
+173 H
-187 VGAAVSITD
+187 VGAAVSIGD
-196 DLFVKGESEFI
+196 RLFVKGESEFI

-221 SSADDIVVGGEFA
+221 ASTDDIVVGGEFA

-254 RHLYLNGSLEA
+254 RHLYLDGTLEA

-294 NLAVTVAAKS
+294 SLTVSVAAKS

-354 AKVTNYTT
+354 GKVTNYTT

-403 VNTPHDATFKGA
+403 VITPHDATFKGA

-500 TDLTSGNI
+500 TDLTGGNI
-508 QVGVT
+508 RIGVT
-513 GDNELDT
+513 GDNEIDT
-520 SSGNLTIDS
+520 SSGGLTIDS
-529 AGGTVTVDDNLTVN
+529 ADGTVTVDDNLTVN

-564 SLIEVGLVNSGGN
+564 SLIEVGLVNSGGS

-615 FGAEVSE
+615 FGADVSE

-637 GGMFVKDAAGL
+637 GGVFIKDAAGL

-657 LRQLSNITVD
+657 LRQLENITVD

>member
-33 FYIGLDNDAANNKFF
+33 FYIGLDNDANNNKFF

-73 GDNYIEIKAP
+73 GDNYIELKSP
-83 ATLGGNLT
+83 ATLAGNLT
-91 YTLPATNVTSGIL
+91 YTLPAANVTSGIL

-119 LVGPITISD
+119 LVGPITIS
-128 TTDST
+128 
-133 SKDTGA
+133 
-139 LIVEGGVGI
+139 
-148 EKSLYVGEHVQIID
+148 D

-254 RHLYLNGSLEA
+254 RHLYLDGTLEA

-294 NLAVTVAAKS
+294 NFTVSVAAKS
-304 AAHRYNGTGSSNGY
+304 AAHRYNGSGSSNGY

-500 TDLTSGNI
+500 TDLTGGNI

>member
-1 MAAPVI
+1 
-7 KFKRGANSSLPA
+7 
-19 LKAGEPAFVTDEFD
+19 
-33 FYIGLDNDAANNKFF
+33 
-48 GSHRYW
+48 
-54 TRETNTAGS
+54 
-63 AVRIVEGANN
+63 
-73 GDNYIEIKAP
+73 
-83 ATLGGNLT
+83 
-91 YTLPATNVTSGIL
+91 
-104 QNDGSGNLSW
+104 

-148 EKSLYVGEHVQIID
+148 EKSV
-162 TTDSTSKDTGA
+162 
-173 LIVEGGVGIEKSLH
+173 H
-187 VGAAVSITD
+187 VGAALSVTD
-196 DLFVKGESEFI
+196 RLFVGGESEFI

-221 SSADDIVVGGEFA
+221 SVTDDIVVGGEFA

-240 DDDTFDLGSASQQW
+240 DDDTFDLGSATQQW
-254 RHLYLNGSLEA
+254 RHLYLDGTLEA

-318 KIDGVES
+318 KIDGVEA
-325 PILHFT
+325 PILHLT
-331 PGKTYRFV
+331 PGKTYRFTN
-339 HDNTGSHPLKFYLDA
+339 DNTGSHPLKFYLDA

-463 IDGTAQIDSLVADTA
+463 IDGTAQIDSFCLLYTSPSPR
-478 DINGGTV
+478 
-485 DGVTIGG
+485 DGLL
-492 ASAGAGTF
+492 SRM
-500 TDLTSGNI
+500 
-508 QVGVT
+508 
-513 GDNELDT
+513 
-520 SSGNLTIDS
+520 
-529 AGGTVTVDDNLTVN
+529 
-543 GTFTVLG
+543 
-550 TQSIINTE
+550 
-558 TLKVED
+558 
-564 SLIEVGLVNSGGN
+564 
-577 LVAPSSD
+577 PSS
-584 ANIDVGLIFHYYS
+584 A
-597 GSAKK
+597 
-602 AAVFWDDS
+602 
-610 VGRIA
+610 
-615 FGAEVSE
+615 
-622 STSVLTNSTHATIEA
+622 
-637 GGMFVKDAAGL
+637 
-648 SAVISHDGS
+648 
-657 LRQLSNITVD
+657 
-667 GGSF
+667 